1 MHKKIIYEIEKTT
14 EFLETI
20 QERIE
25 EDKMDDRE
33 KEDLLEMLKS
43 FNEEL
48 WIYV

>member
-1 MHKKIIYEIEKTT
+1 MHKKIIYELEKMT
-14 EFLETI
+14 EFLEII